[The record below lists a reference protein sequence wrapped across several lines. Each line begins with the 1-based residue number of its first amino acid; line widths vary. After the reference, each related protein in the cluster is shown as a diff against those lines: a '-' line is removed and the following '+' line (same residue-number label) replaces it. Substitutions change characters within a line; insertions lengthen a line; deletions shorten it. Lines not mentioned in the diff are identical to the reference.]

1 MHNVLQ
7 IFKRD
12 AKSLTH
18 NFWALVVI
26 LFMLILP
33 AMYAWVNIYAN
44 WDPYG
49 NTGNIK
55 IAVVSEDQDYITE
68 DGTIVNV
75 GDQVIESLKQS
86 DAIDWQFL
94 DSKDE
99 ALDGVYKGTYY
110 AVIDFDEH
118 MTYNMYNFLT
128 TGMDRPVIRYY
139 VNNKT
144 NAIAVKI
151 TDTAA
156 ETVKTQVEEAY
167 LKVIIETGFSGIK
180 DAIDASS
187 DEDPI
192 EAAEDLLTRVNNNLI
207 SYNNALEEFKS
218 AGDSLSNTLQNL
230 DATVDYAIYALERG
244 SANLDNASDR
254 LGSAYEQI
262 QALRQA
268 AASLLTDIQ
277 KSFQDMINILQSD
290 SSSPTL
296 QERIQSAITAL
307 QTLREQIL
315 AGPNTPTREAVIQQ
329 IDSLIRQ
336 LQSYLPTNT
345 LTASS
350 LNSAVS
356 TFSNSLV
363 PATAAYLN
371 DAESSLTAESSES
384 VQQDGTA
391 AASGEDAAGI
401 NAASEETA
409 SASSAV
415 AGSSA
420 SDVSTM
426 SMFYLDSANQAL
438 TDANASLAEASSAD
452 SEESKAEALAK
463 AQERTTYAANS
474 MNALSNSLINTAN
487 ASGATAESA
496 ALQDVASQVSDAAT
510 VVNRQVI
517 DISQAQNAVAS
528 AQSALNSNGYSAV
541 QGIIAD
547 MQSLMGDYSSMM
559 SAWANALGD
568 SRAVIASINDFVQA
582 LSESFTQ
589 IQNVIM
595 NVSSQITD
603 LLDTLDGLKN
613 NEQLNTLLAFFG
625 LDPDSL
631 SSFLASPVDTVTEA
645 VYPVDTYG
653 AGMAPF
659 YSTLGIWVGS
669 VILCA
674 VISCVADPTGLNKP
688 KDWQMYLGRYLTFFV
703 LAELQAIFILL
714 GDVFIL
720 GVQCLHL
727 GLFLIAGLVTGFT
740 FSLLV
745 YSLTSAFGDVGKAIV
760 VVIMI
765 VQIAGSS
772 GTFPIDI
779 LPVFFQKVY
788 LFFPFPYAIN
798 AFRECIA
805 GLYQNDFIKYLLEL
819 NIFAAFGLFIG
830 LVARKPFIGLNE
842 YFEEK
847 IDENQMMAK

>member
-1 MHNVLQ
+1 
-7 IFKRD
+7 
-12 AKSLTH
+12 
-18 NFWALVVI
+18 
-26 LFMLILP
+26 
-33 AMYAWVNIYAN
+33 
-44 WDPYG
+44 
-49 NTGNIK
+49 
-55 IAVVSEDQDYITE
+55 
-68 DGTIVNV
+68 
-75 GDQVIESLKQS
+75 
-86 DAIDWQFL
+86 
-94 DSKDE
+94 
-99 ALDGVYKGTYY
+99 
-110 AVIDFDEH
+110 
-118 MTYNMYNFLT
+118 
-128 TGMDRPVIRYY
+128 
-139 VNNKT
+139 
-144 NAIAVKI
+144 
-151 TDTAA
+151 
-156 ETVKTQVEEAY
+156 
-167 LKVIIETGFSGIK
+167 
-180 DAIDASS
+180 
-187 DEDPI
+187 
-192 EAAEDLLTRVNNNLI
+192 
-207 SYNNALEEFKS
+207 
-218 AGDSLSNTLQNL
+218 
-230 DATVDYAIYALERG
+230 
-244 SANLDNASDR
+244 
-254 LGSAYEQI
+254 
-262 QALRQA
+262 
-268 AASLLTDIQ
+268 
-277 KSFQDMINILQSD
+277 
-290 SSSPTL
+290 
-296 QERIQSAITAL
+296 
-307 QTLREQIL
+307 
-315 AGPNTPTREAVIQQ
+315 
-329 IDSLIRQ
+329 
-336 LQSYLPTNT
+336 
-345 LTASS
+345 
-350 LNSAVS
+350 
-356 TFSNSLV
+356 
-363 PATAAYLN
+363 
-371 DAESSLTAESSES
+371 
-384 VQQDGTA
+384 
-391 AASGEDAAGI
+391 
-401 NAASEETA
+401 
-409 SASSAV
+409 
-415 AGSSA
+415 
-420 SDVSTM
+420 
-426 SMFYLDSANQAL
+426 
-438 TDANASLAEASSAD
+438 
-452 SEESKAEALAK
+452 
-463 AQERTTYAANS
+463 
-474 MNALSNSLINTAN
+474 
-487 ASGATAESA
+487 
-496 ALQDVASQVSDAAT
+496 
-510 VVNRQVI
+510 
-517 DISQAQNAVAS
+517 
-528 AQSALNSNGYSAV
+528 
-541 QGIIAD
+541 
-547 MQSLMGDYSSMM
+547 MGKC
-559 SAWANALGD
+559 AGD

-613 NEQLNTLLAFFG
+613 NEQLNTLLSFFG

-847 IDENQMMAK
+847 NR